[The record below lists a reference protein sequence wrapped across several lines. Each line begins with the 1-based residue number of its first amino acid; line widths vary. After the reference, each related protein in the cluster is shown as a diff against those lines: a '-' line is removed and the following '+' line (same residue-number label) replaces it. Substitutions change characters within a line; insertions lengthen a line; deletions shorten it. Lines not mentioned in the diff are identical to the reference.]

1 MDERTDLVHFYYALR
16 RSMLNESVSANDQRV
31 NDGDG
36 AVTRAVTW
44 LRTFLRPQFAAA
56 LFTS

>member
-1 MDERTDLVHFYYALR
+1 
-16 RSMLNESVSANDQRV
+16 MLNESVSANDQRV